1 MSRNSQDTFQV
12 DPKHQPLIRQIGLD
26 AAAIFTDPRIKVWRS
41 LPDRENCTLDEKLP
55 TGQTIRLHI
64 KRYPRAKSPTPADIE
79 VAGSDLLVQQ
89 NIPTSP
95 AIAHGRLA
103 DGRSFVIFKNLDNYT
118 PADKLIE
125 SGIPF
130 DKLLLPTADLA
141 AMLHNN
147 KLHHRDLYLCHFM
160 ARLDGDSAD
169 VKLIDAAR
177 VARLGNPLTR
187 RRWITKD
194 LAQFW
199 YSTTKLPITDKQR
212 KDWLTRYAKLRGTK
226 SWLLLPSIRAK
237 VRSIARHDVR
247 LNQKQPLRNISLTS

>member
-1 MSRNSQDTFQV
+1 MSRHSHDSFQV
-12 DPKHQPLIRQIGLD
+12 DLKYQPLIRQIGLD
-26 AAAIFTDPRIKVWRS
+26 AAAIFNDPRIKVWRS
-41 LPDRENCTLDEKLP
+41 LPDRENCTLDEKSP
-55 TGQTIRLHI
+55 DGKTIRLHI
-64 KRYPRAKSPTPADIE
+64 KRYTPSKSPTPADIE
-79 VAGSDLLVQQ
+79 VAGSDLLQGQ

-95 AIAHGRLA
+95 PIAHGRLR
-103 DGRSFVIFKNLDNYT
+103 DGRSFVIFKNLDGYT

-125 SGIPF
+125 SGISF
-130 DKLLLPTADLA
+130 DKLLLPTADIA
-141 AMLHNN
+141 AMLHNH

-160 ARLDGDSAD
+160 ARLDNDSAD
-169 VKLIDAAR
+169 IKLIDAAR
-177 VARLGNPLTR
+177 VARLGNALTR

-226 SWLLLPSIRAK
+226 AWTLLPSIRAK

-247 LNQKQPLRNISLTS
+247 LNQKQPRRNISLKH